1 MFVFCTPDKFFSS
14 QITVVKDSDKTE
26 HVEIKQQRVVSIFQI
41 QQVSTNDSSSS
52 KKQTYF
58 NELTYILRNNL
69 FLIGALVRSILLG
82 VNTAFHYWIS
92 DYMRNGLNINDS
104 RVIFISYTLMNIGG
118 PIGGVLVGSIVN
130 FFFGGYENRH
140 SGTVLLVT
148 HIISCVFGMLIPFMI
163 TLYSF
168 CGMTLMYLI
177 FNSSA
182 LPMIQGII
190 ITSVNAELKGTAFS
204 IANLFTMALTS
215 GPAPFFYGA
224 VNDLYHD
231 TPYKNRGMIAIM
243 LCCCFGILLMM
254 IMAVIRYRRYNELE
268 GQGKKVSLFER
279 DPSKDDISGSELQ
292 TKETFGQ
299 RLSKIVTEKISE
311 TNSAYDYA
319 GINDESRDD
328 NYNSNYD
335 DMNVELGYQ

>member
-1 MFVFCTPDKFFSS
+1 MSK
-14 QITVVKDSDKTE
+14 
-26 HVEIKQQRVVSIFQI
+26 
-41 QQVSTNDSSSS
+41 NDTSSS
-52 KKQTYF
+52 KKHTYF
-58 NELTYILRNNL
+58 NELNYILRNNL
-69 FLIGALVRSILLG
+69 FLIGAFVRSILLG

-92 DYMRNGLNINDS
+92 DYMRNALNINDS

-118 PIGGVLVGSIVN
+118 PIGGVLAGTFVN

-140 SGTVLLVT
+140 SGTVLLIT
-148 HIISCVFGMLIPFMI
+148 HIISCVFGMLIPFMS

-182 LPMIQGII
+182 LPMIQGLI
-190 ITSVNAELKGTAFS
+190 ITSVSAELKGTAFS

-224 VNDLYHD
+224 INDLYHD

-243 LCCCFGILLMM
+243 LCCCFGIVLMLV
-254 IMAVIRYRRYNELE
+254 MAVIRYRKYNELE
-268 GQGKKVSLFER
+268 GKGKKVSLFER
-279 DPSKDDISGSELQ
+279 DPSKDDRGGNELQ
-292 TKETFGQ
+292 TKDTFGQ
-299 RLSKIVTEKISE
+299 RLSKIVTEKLSE

-319 GINDESRDD
+319 GINDVSKD
-328 NYNSNYD
+328 NNNSNDYD
-335 DMNVELGYQ
+335 SDVNVELDYK

>member
-1 MFVFCTPDKFFSS
+1 MFCTPDKFFSS
-14 QITVVKDSDKTE
+14 QITVVKDVNNTE
-26 HVEIKQQRVVSIFQI
+26 HVEIKEQRVASIFQI
-41 QQVSTNDSSSS
+41 QQVSSNDASSS
-52 KKQTYF
+52 KRTYF
-58 NELTYILRNNL
+58 NELNHILRNNL
-69 FLIGALVRSILLG
+69 FLIGAFVRSILLG

-92 DYMRNGLNINDS
+92 DYMRNGLDINDS
-104 RVIFISYTLMNIGG
+104 RVIFVSYTLMNIGG
-118 PIGGVLVGSIVN
+118 PIGGVLAGTFVN

-148 HIISCVFGMLIPFMI
+148 HIISCVFGMLIPFMF

-190 ITSVNAELKGTAFS
+190 ITSVSAELKGTAFS

-231 TPYKNRGMIAIM
+231 TPHKNRGMIAIM
-243 LCCCFGILLMM
+243 LCCCFGILLML
-254 IMAVIRYRRYNELE
+254 IMAIIRYRRYNELE
-268 GQGKKVSLFER
+268 GKGKKVSLFEK
-279 DPSKDDISGSELQ
+279 DPAQDERNDTQMKDSL
-292 TKETFGQ
+292 GQ
-299 RLSKIVTEKISE
+299 RLSKIVSEKLAE

-319 GINDESRDD
+319 GINDVSKDD
-328 NYNSNYD
+328 SND
-335 DMNVELGYQ
+335 SDVNVELGYK